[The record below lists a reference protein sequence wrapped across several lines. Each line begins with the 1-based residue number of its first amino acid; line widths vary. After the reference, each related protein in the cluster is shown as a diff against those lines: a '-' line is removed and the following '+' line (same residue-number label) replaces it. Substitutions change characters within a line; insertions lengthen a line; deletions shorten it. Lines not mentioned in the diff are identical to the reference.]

1 MYEMENVKLLNKTFQ
16 ISSVCQVFAVL
27 ECYTVLIGS

>member
-1 MYEMENVKLLNKTFQ
+1 MYEMENVKLVNNASQ

-27 ECYTVLIGS
+27 KCYTVLIGS